1 MKKFLS
7 EAAEKIIN
15 NGYIGAQSVVI
26 LPNHR
31 SEVFL
36 KEEIKR
42 TTNKSIWLPEFYT
55 IDEFVQKASGLSK
68 ADNIS
73 IFFELFKIH
82 KKIAG
87 SNAKTID
94 EFLTWA
100 PVMLSDFNDIDN
112 AMADAEDIFKQLSA
126 IKAMQQW
133 NPDGSPLTQLQKNYI
148 HFFQSLF
155 EYYNELRSNMTSS
168 GIGYQGLI
176 SRHLAENISALFE
189 KRSWKNFAIVG
200 INALPETEIIIFDF
214 INRNYKT
221 DFIWDVDSYYMS
233 AKDEQNNQQEA
244 GKHIKKVINRLKLNF
259 PDNIG
264 NNLSTSAKEI
274 KILGVPKNIGQ
285 AKFIGQELLNL
296 KNNENQHS
304 LLNTAIVLA
313 DEGFLMPLLN
323 SLPDKNVVDETPL
336 KYNITL
342 GYPVCGSSIEHFF
355 SIWIE
360 LIISRSQNNG
370 RIYSTN
376 LISLLSNPLIKQ
388 LLENNVSDLLIKHLV
403 SKNISVITIKE
414 LEDWFSSTNIKA
426 FLILSKILSNDK
438 ERRLDKTLEELKDM
452 LYSAVSNNS
461 KLNKLYKEQIKQL
474 IKIISKLLWLNN
486 QNENIINFQALKKI
500 GHQLISLSNINLIG
514 EPLEGIQIMGMLE
527 TRNLDFENV
536 YILSANEGIIPKAD
550 NINSFI
556 PMDIRSEYKLP
567 LPSEK
572 SEIYAYHFY
581 RLLQQANNITL
592 VYNSDA
598 DKLGG
603 GEKSRF
609 ILQIE
614 NELTKINPQITSTST
629 NIVTAILQEDERKTK
644 NNILIKKDEEIQKKL
659 TNILETGF
667 SPSSLNSY
675 IACPLKF
682 YFSNLLRLT
691 TNNELE
697 QTVEANTFGTVVHS
711 VLEKIY
717 EQTIDKEIDPEV
729 IKNQLPTI
737 KQLLSNEFNKYY
749 KKGNL
754 NSGRDLLIF
763 EVANNYITNFLKWD
777 IKNITQQPTI
787 LQSTESKI
795 ITSIN
800 HRGNIINF
808 KGTIDRIDKTLT
820 DKTIRIIDYKTGRVQ
835 PGDLKVKDTE
845 HLTTDPKYAKAFQ
858 VIFYAWLY
866 SQQQPNEILETGII
880 SLRNLSNGFIPL
892 VLKDVPNMSD
902 YFMEFTASVLKLVD
916 EILDIEEP
924 FRQTSDTTQCEW
936 CDFKS
941 ICNR

>member
-7 EAAEKIIN
+7 TAAEKIIS
-15 NGYIGAQSVVI
+15 NGCIGSQSIVI

-36 KEEIKR
+36 KEEIKKIA
-42 TTNKSIWLPEFYT
+42 NKSIWLPEFYT

-68 ADNIS
+68 IDNIS
-73 IFFELFKIH
+73 VFFELFKVQ
-82 KKIAG
+82 KKLAG

-112 AMADAEDIFKQLSA
+112 AMADAEDVFKQLSA

-148 HFFQSLF
+148 HFFQSLL
-155 EYYNELRSNMTSS
+155 EYYNELRSNLTSS
-168 GIGYQGLI
+168 NTGYQGLI
-176 SRHLAENISALFE
+176 SRHLAENISTLLE
-189 KRSWKNFAIVG
+189 KRLWKNFTIVG
-200 INALPETEIIIFDF
+200 INALPETEIRIFDF
-214 INRNYKT
+214 INRNFKT
-221 DFIWDVDSYYMS
+221 DFIWDVDNYYLS
-233 AKDEQNNQQEA
+233 AKNEQKNQQEA

-259 PDNIG
+259 PNNIED
-264 NNLSTSAKEI
+264 NLSTSAKKI
-274 KILGVPKNIGQ
+274 KIVGVPKNIGQ
-285 AKFIGQELLNL
+285 AKFIGQEILTSNIN
-296 KNNENQHS
+296 KNHPA
-304 LLNTAIVLA
+304 LLNTAIILA
-313 DEGFLMPLLN
+313 DESLLMPLLN
-323 SLPDKNVVDETPL
+323 SLPDKNMVNEAPL

-342 GYPVCGSSIEHFF
+342 GYPMSSSSIEHFF
-355 SIWIE
+355 SIWID
-360 LIISRSQNNG
+360 LIISRSQNKG
-370 RIYSTN
+370 RIYSAN
-376 LISLLSNPLIKQ
+376 LISLLSNPLVKQ
-388 LLENNVSDLLIKHLV
+388 ILENNVSELLVKHLIND
-403 SKNISVITIKE
+403 NISTITLKE
-414 LEDWFSSTNIKA
+414 LEDWLPITNKKT
-426 FLILSKILSNDK
+426 FLILSKILPNNK
-438 ERRLDKTLEELKDM
+438 ENSIDKTLAGLRDVF
-452 LYSAVSNNS
+452 YSAISNNS
-461 KLNKLYKEQIKQL
+461 KLNKLYKEQVKQL
-474 IKIISKLLWLNN
+474 IKIISKLLWLNT
-486 QNENIINFQALKKI
+486 QNENIINYHALKKI
-500 GHQLISLSNINLIG
+500 GHQLINLSNINLVG

-527 TRNLDFENV
+527 TRNLNFENI

-556 PMDIRSEYKLP
+556 PMDIRSEYNLP

-581 RLLQQANNITL
+581 RLLQQAKNISL
-592 VYNSDA
+592 IYNSDA

-614 NELTKINPQITSTST
+614 NELAKINPQIKITNT
-629 NIVTAILQEDERKTK
+629 NIVTSILKEDEQKTR
-644 NNILIKKDEEIQKKL
+644 NRILITKDKEIQKKL
-659 TNILETGF
+659 IGIMETGF
-667 SPSSLNSY
+667 SPSSLSNY

-711 VLEKIY
+711 VLEKTY
-717 EQTIDKEIDPEV
+717 EQFLGKEIDPEA
-729 IKNQLPTI
+729 IKNQLSTI

-749 KKGNL
+749 KKGTL
-754 NSGRDLLIF
+754 NSGRDLLIS
-763 EVANNYITNFLKWD
+763 EVANSYIINFLKWD
-777 IKNITQQPTI
+777 IKNITQQPII

-800 HRGNIINF
+800 HIGTRVNF
-808 KGTIDRIDKTLT
+808 KGTIDRVDKIVT

-845 HLTTDPKYAKAFQ
+845 NLTTDPKYAKAFQ

-866 SQQQPNEILETGII
+866 SQQQPNEKLETGII

-892 VLKDVPNMSD
+892 IINGVPNIND
-902 YFMEFTASVLKLVD
+902 FFTEFTASILKLVD
-916 EILDIEEP
+916 EILNNKEP
-924 FRQTSDTTQCEW
+924 FRQTNDTTQCEW